1 MAARGI
7 LHEDIKVEVGYKD
20 FLFTS
25 INDAISF
32 ARMAAESLVVDRD
45 YETDNKVELSIT
57 FKRIDEIDIDADV
70 DEQYEEDK
78 E

>member
-7 LHEDIKVEVGYKD
+7 LHEDIKVEVGYMD

-32 ARMAAESLVVDRD
+32 ARLAAESLVVDRD
-45 YETDNKVELSIT
+45 YGTYNKVELSIT

-70 DEQYEEDK
+70 DEQYEED
-78 E
+78 EE

>member
-45 YETDNKVELSIT
+45 YGTDNKVELSIT
-57 FKRIDEIDIDADV
+57 FKRIDELDIDADP
-70 DEQYEEDK
+70 DEKYEED
-78 E
+78 EE

>member
-45 YETDNKVELSIT
+45 YGTDNKVELSIT
-57 FKRIDEIDIDADV
+57 FKRIDELDIDADP
-70 DEQYEEDK
+70 DEQYEED
-78 E
+78 EE

>member
-45 YETDNKVELSIT
+45 YVTDNKVELSII
-57 FKRIDEIDIDADV
+57 FKRIDELDIDADP
-70 DEQYEEDK
+70 DEQYEED
-78 E
+78 EE